1 MTFNCSLC
9 PRRCGALR
17 DDTHGEGRCRAAAL
31 PKIARAALHF
41 GEEPPI
47 SGTNGSGTVFFSGCT
62 LSCVFCQNR
71 DISRDD
77 FGKTVSVEALAD
89 IFRRLVDKGA
99 HNINLVTP
107 THYADS
113 IRRALERY
121 RPPIPVVY
129 NCSGYERVE
138 TLRSLAGLV
147 DIYLPDFKYAEDNL
161 AKELSGIDGYC
172 DTALAAITEML
183 SQTGHLTVENGLA
196 VRGTMVRHLVLPGHT
211 KNSIAALTLL
221 KERFG
226 SELAVSLLF
235 QYTPLY
241 ALEQKELNRTLT
253 KRECQ
258 KVFDVLCNLE
268 LTNGFVQDLTSAT
281 DEFVPAFDLTGV
293 IG

>member
-1 MTFNCSLC
+1 MAFNCSLC
-9 PRRCGALR
+9 PHRCGALR
-17 DDTHGEGRCRAAAL
+17 DDTHGEGRCRMPAL

-47 SGTNGSGTVFFSGCT
+47 SGTSGSGTVFFAGCT
-62 LSCVFCQNR
+62 LSCAFCQNR
-71 DISRDD
+71 DISHDD
-77 FGKTVSVEALAD
+77 FGKIVTVDALAD
-89 IFRRLVDKGA
+89 IFRRLTDEGA

-113 IRRALERY
+113 IRRALEQY

-138 TLRSLAGLV
+138 TLHALEGLV
-147 DIYLPDFKYAEDNL
+147 DIYLPDFKYAQDDL
-161 AKELSGIDGYC
+161 AKKLSGIDRYR
-172 DTALAAITEML
+172 DTALAAIEEML
-183 SQTGHLTVENGLA
+183 AQTGHLTVENGLA

-211 KNSIAALTLL
+211 RNSLAALTLL
-221 KERFG
+221 KEHFG

-235 QYTPLY
+235 QYTPLHT
-241 ALEQKELNRTLT
+241 LEQKELNRTLT

-258 KVFDVLCNLE
+258 KVFDALCDLE

-293 IG
+293 I